1 MEDGKL
7 ARGSMLAIT
16 LLRVL
21 IGWHF
26 IYEGIAKITS
36 ASWSAS
42 GYLRQSRGPL
52 SELFRWLAAQPT
64 LLGYADQI
72 TMYGLVVVGVLLV
85 LGLFTRL
92 ASLAG
97 IGFVLLFYVCNPPL
111 VGYFYSLPQEGS
123 YLIVNKQLVEIGGL
137 LVVLV
142 SGSGLYAGVDRIV
155 HGLLP
160 RRRAKATP
168 APAAGT
174 AA

>member
-1 MEDGKL
+1 MEDAKISR
-7 ARGSMLAIT
+7 ASMVAIT
-16 LLRVL
+16 IMRIL

-26 IYEGIAKITS
+26 AYEGIAKLTS

-52 SELFRWLAAQPT
+52 SQLFKWLAAQPT

-72 TMYGLVVVGVLLV
+72 TMYGLIIVGVLLV

-123 YLIVNKQLVEIGGL
+123 YLIVNKQLTEIGGL

-142 SGSGLYAGVDRIV
+142 SGSGKFAGLDVFV
-155 HGLLP
+155 HSLFARGP
-160 RRRAKATP
+160 RK
-168 APAAGT
+168 APAVPAGP